1 MKPSLVVAMPSFFH
15 KSTLT
20 ENLVRVTLGEEKD
33 NIFKNRYTLMTNY
46 LIVPGL
52 GGSGPGHWQTYF
64 ESTGDNFRRIIQKDW
79 DAPDINE
86 WVETIDT
93 AISQYDPD
101 TVVLVGHSLGCPT
114 IAIWAS
120 HTNKKIKGA
129 LLVAP
134 PDIEAFREKSQ
145 ITLFKSLPTDKIN
158 FPTIVVA
165 STNDHWSGIQKAE
178 FYALQW
184 GSEFINIGEAGHIND
199 LSGYGKWE
207 EGLKILH
214 RLGIEH

>member
-1 MKPSLVVAMPSFFH
+1 
-15 KSTLT
+15 
-20 ENLVRVTLGEEKD
+20 
-33 NIFKNRYTLMTNY
+33 MTNY

-52 GGSGPGHWQTYF
+52 GGSGPDHWQTYF
-64 ESTGDNFRRIIQKDW
+64 ESTGTNFHRIIQKDW

-86 WVETIDT
+86 WVETIDN
-93 AISQYDPD
+93 AISAYDPQ

-114 IAIWAS
+114 IATWAS
-120 HTNKKIKGA
+120 YTSEKIKGA

-134 PDIEAFREKSQ
+134 PDIEAFQKKLH
-145 ITLFKSLPTDKIN
+145 ITLFKNLPTDKIQ

-178 FYALQW
+178 WNARQW

-199 LSGYGKWE
+199 QSGFGKWE

-214 RLGIEH
+214 RLSDEH